1 MYNAH
6 SGMLTTKL
14 IANRPMGDIHYM
26 INVQAIQSILYSHFV
41 CPKHEDKAELFKP
54 GLLH

>member
-26 INVQAIQSILYSHFV
+26 INVQVIQSILYSHFV